1 MHTIPFPRMIAALL
15 PLLAPDWVLHRATG
29 RPVDVLWQT
38 GANPVLDGALLNR
51 CFS

>member
-1 MHTIPFPRMIAALL
+1 MIAVLR

-38 GANPVLDGALLNR
+38 GANPVLGGTLLNR